1 MLEHLLQPL
10 SDASPSGENLEYDPV
25 FSALMLAAQPVAE
38 RQAMGSTKRGET
50 PDSVAGA
57 EPDHS
62 DVIEKAMDVLG
73 RSHDLRAAV
82 VLAASRLRVDG
93 LPGLAE
99 VTGYI
104 RGLLEQYWDSC
115 HPELDADDDDDP
127 TMRINAVLG
136 MGDGDGLLRY
146 MRLTP
151 LSESP
156 TFGRF
161 SLRDIAIAEGESP
174 APEGMDRV
182 PDLNTIAAAFKDTKP
197 DLLRARYEAMLA
209 IAADVKAIDAVF
221 DERTPGQGP
230 DLSGLQRLARKGVT
244 RMASALGEDAVA
256 AAATAGDDA
265 AAGDVPTAGA
275 VAAGPAMPQ
284 GPITSPA
291 DVRRALDAIIT
302 YYRQYEP
309 SSPLPLLIHRAHR
322 LVGADFMAIVKDL
335 APDSFDDLRKLG
347 GIEDEDDD

>member
-1 MLEHLLQPL
+1 MLEHLLQPR
-10 SDASPSGENLEYDPV
+10 SDASPSGDNLEYDPV
-25 FSALMLAAQPVAE
+25 FSALMLAAQPGEERRMGDQVIAAE
-38 RQAMGSTKRGET
+38 
-50 PDSVAGA
+50 

-62 DVIEKAMDVLG
+62 EVIDKAMDVLE

-82 VLAASRLRVDG
+82 ALAISRLRVDG

-104 RGLLEQYWDSC
+104 RGVLEQYWATC

-127 TMRINAVLG
+127 TMRINSVLG
-136 MGDGDGLLRY
+136 LGDAEGLLRY
-146 MRLTP
+146 LRLVP
-151 LSESP
+151 LSDSP

-161 SLRDIAIAEGESP
+161 SLRDIAIAEGESA

-182 PDLNTIAAAFKDTKP
+182 PDQNTISAAFKDTKP
-197 DLLRARYEAMLA
+197 DVLRERYEALVA

-221 DERTPGQGP
+221 DEQTPGQGP
-230 DLSGLQRLARKGVT
+230 DLSGLQRMVRKGVT
-244 RMASALGEDAVA
+244 RLAAALGEDAAAVA
-256 AAATAGDDA
+256 GEAEAGDAPTGAGFA
-265 AAGDVPTAGA
+265 AS
-275 VAAGPAMPQ
+275 GPAMPQ

-322 LVGADFMAIVKDL
+322 LVGADFMTIVKDL

-347 GIEDEDDD
+347 GLEDEDDD